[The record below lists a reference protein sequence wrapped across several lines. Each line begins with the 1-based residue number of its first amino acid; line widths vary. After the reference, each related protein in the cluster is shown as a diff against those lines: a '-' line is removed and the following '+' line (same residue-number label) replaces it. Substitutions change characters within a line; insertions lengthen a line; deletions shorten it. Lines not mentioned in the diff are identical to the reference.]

1 MCIRDSQKRVSIP
14 HRMVRRVAGYADARG
29 ICDSDGSQPSQ
40 EPAQSAVVDQRVGHR
55 DCRDC
60 AAVHAVGEG
69 IAVCTTARFVVGGNC
84 VSCGDLSLRCAGREV
99 LVLSS
104 ARASLMARVE
114 NGTGPGLRPI
124 VRTHTTVPNSHPM
137 PEVIAMASAPQKV
150 TRIAPV
156 ITLAPPACAASP
168 PRSARKSSEV
178 PDTRGINPAS
188 GDMAVT
194 KRGRTAPMAKLPADA
209 HAA

>member
-69 IAVCTTARFVVGGNC
+69 IAVCTTARIVVGGDC
-84 VSCGDLSLRCAGREV
+84 VSCGDLSLCRAGCEV
-99 LVLSS
+99 VVLSS
-104 ARASLMARVE
+104 ARVALIVLVE
-114 NGTGPGLRPI
+114 EGTGPGLLPI
-124 VRTHTTVPNSHPM
+124 IRTHATVPNSHPM

-178 PDTRGINPAS
+178 PDTRSYRQSMSSAGSNLRS
-188 GDMAVT
+188 
-194 KRGRTAPMAKLPADA
+194 RNRLPSS
-209 HAA
+209 